1 VGKPQG
7 KTPLD
12 GLGYDG
18 RIILKWILKQPV
30 GEWGVVWIGL
40 VLVNTVT
47 KFRGSISWEN
57 YVFS

>member
-1 VGKPQG
+1 VGKPEV

-30 GEWGVVWIGL
+30 GKWGGGL
-40 VLVNTVT
+40 DWSGPCVHGNEISG
-47 KFRGSISWEN
+47 FRKLGD
-57 YVFS
+57 FLF